1 MKRKIA
7 ILLLLIGILSLGLG
21 MTMYLLNDNNQQEKP
36 KKEQPVQQEQPQEQP
51 QEDVTENNNEFI
63 KEEHCLEKICVET
76 ITIKKDLTTNKIL
89 VTGEL
94 TNKGTTVEPA
104 GYIKFLVQHDGEEF
118 YKVIQ
123 YPEIQPNAKVPIN
136 FEGQH
141 KVLLYAIDYNLVT
154 PTDRELASI
163 NNQ

>member
-1 MKRKIA
+1 
-7 ILLLLIGILSLGLG
+7 
-21 MTMYLLNDNNQQEKP
+21 MYLLNDNNQQEKP

-94 TNKGTTVEPA
+94 TKVG
-104 GYIKFLVQHDGEEF
+104 D
-118 YKVIQ
+118 YKVIIFINDKTFETKISVKDKTITDDENIVL
-123 YPEIQPNAKVPIN
+123 PEDDVIN
-136 FEGQH
+136 DENNN
-141 KVLLYAIDYNLVT
+141 VDSR
-154 PTDRELASI
+154 REVVSTVHLFLSHQVSDA
-163 NNQ
+163 